1 VFEPYDLDGD
11 FVMNTALDVA
21 RYLLHLSNQEPEP
34 ELVTHLRL
42 QKLLYYCQGWALT
55 FRDEPLF
62 PDRIEAWL
70 HGPVVTTVYPIFAD
84 YASAPLAP
92 HEGRDCD
99 AIDRN
104 TKSFLQSIWDE
115 YKKHSASELRRK
127 THEETPWKAARGQRG
142 PDDPAP
148 VEITH
153 SSLTHFFP
161 RNMSARRCRGLI

>member
-1 VFEPYDLDGD
+1 
-11 FVMNTALDVA
+11 M
-21 RYLLHLSNQEPEP
+21 
-34 ELVTHLRL
+34 THLRL

-62 PDRIEAWL
+62 PDRIEAWPQ
-70 HGPVVTTVYPIFAD
+70 GPVVTTVYPVFAD

-99 AIDRN
+99 AFDRN

-115 YKKHSASELRRK
+115 YKKHSANELRRK

-142 PDDPAP
+142 PDDPAS

-153 SSLTHFFP
+153 SSLTAFF
-161 RNMSARRCRGLI
+161 SAEYERTALPGLDLASLRRIRREFEEGRGIPFEQIKSELTAAMT